1 MKFVQ
6 KKKEIKLKYELEKN
20 VNLVKFL
27 DGQIDISFNDKL
39 GKDFV
44 RNLSH
49 KLFQWTGKRWLIS
62 LTQEKGQKTYS
73 KQMIEN
79 QKKIIELEK
88 KNEIYEKFKKEFPD
102 AALLEVKTREE
113 NHE

>member
-1 MKFVQ
+1 
-6 KKKEIKLKYELEKN
+6 
-20 VNLVKFL
+20 
-27 DGQIDISFNDKL
+27 
-39 GKDFV
+39 
-44 RNLSH
+44 
-49 KLFQWTGKRWLIS
+49 
-62 LTQEKGQKTYS
+62 
-73 KQMIEN
+73 MIEN